1 VVSQIQEQERGMSEV
16 SEQPVARTPKPKWLR
31 VKLPTGK
38 EFVKV
43 REIVTEHK
51 LHTICQSGNCPN
63 MGECWGAGTATFM
76 ILGNVCTRSCGFCA
90 VSTGRPEEVDI
101 SEPYNVAQSIKLMEV
116 KHAVITSVD
125 RDDLADGGSEIWA
138 ATVRAVRKHSPGTT
152 LETLIPDFQGKWE
165 NLQRIIDVRPEIVS
179 HNLETVRRLTKEVRI
194 QAKYDRSLELLKR
207 LKDAGLKTK
216 SGVML
221 GLGETDE
228 EVLETMDDLRSV
240 GVDIL
245 TLGQYLQ
252 PTRNHLPVVD
262 FITPE
267 TFERYGEIG
276 HEKGFRFVESG
287 PLVRSSY
294 HAEKHLF

>member
-1 VVSQIQEQERGMSEV
+1 MSEIKV
-16 SEQPVARTPKPKWLR
+16 EESQPRAPKPKWLR

-38 EFVKV
+38 EYQKV
-43 REIVTEHK
+43 RGLVEEHN

-76 ILGNVCTRSCGFCA
+76 ILGNVCTRSCGFCS
-90 VSTGRPEEVDI
+90 VSTGRPDEVDI
-101 SEPYNVAQSIKLMEV
+101 TEPYKVAQSIKLMEV

-125 RDDLADGGSEIWA
+125 RDDLTDGGAEIWV

-152 LETLIPDFQGKWE
+152 METLIPDFRGEWQ
-165 NLQRIIDVRPEIVS
+165 NLQQIIDVAPEIVS
-179 HNLETVRRLTKEVRI
+179 HNLETVRRLTKQVRI
-194 QAKYDRSLELLKR
+194 QAKYDRSLEVLKR
-207 LKDAGLKTK
+207 LKDGGLKTK

-221 GLGETDE
+221 GLGETEDE
-228 EVLETMDDLRSV
+228 VIETMEDLRNV
-240 GVDIL
+240 NVDIL

-252 PTRNHLPVVD
+252 PTPKHLPVND

-267 TFERYGEIG
+267 SFLNYKETGL
-276 HEKGFRFVESG
+276 KMGFRYVESG

-294 HAEKHLF
+294 RAEKHLF